1 MKIGDKVRFISEKG
15 GGVVVGFQNNNIA
28 IVEDEDGFQVPT
40 QVQDLVVVNDD
51 KQAKMLSG
59 ATTPKIQEPDIP
71 ASHANAMANAPVAQN
86 CNVPKALH
94 VYERENSD
102 QINLYLG
109 FVPKD
114 KQNIS
119 KTEFFMYLINDC
131 NFSSRSH
138 IHFSRETTTNSLR
151 ITSWNLI
158 PNCSYQSFH

>member
-59 ATTPKIQEPDIP
+59 ATTPKFQEPDIP

-131 NFSSRSH
+131 NFFLFEVRK
-138 IHFSRETTTNSLR
+138 
-151 ITSWNLI
+151 NLNLFI
-158 PNCSYQSFH
+158 FTVNILYYSFAFNRYVFP